1 MDIQQKDDGRNGVFF
16 IPANNELLAEIT
28 YRISEDLIII
38 DRTEVD
44 ATLEGKGGGKQL
56 VNAAVEFAREKQINI
71 LPHCSFVKHV
81 FDLIFQYNDVL
92 K

>member
-16 IPANNELLAEIT
+16 ISANNELLAEIT

-44 ATLEGKGGGKQL
+44 ATLEGKGG
-56 VNAAVEFAREKQINI
+56 E
-71 LPHCSFVKHV
+71 
-81 FDLIFQYNDVL
+81 
-92 K
+92 

>member
-16 IPANNELLAEIT
+16 IPANNELLAEII

-56 VNAAVEFAREKQINI
+56 VNAAVEFAR
-71 LPHCSFVKHV
+71 
-81 FDLIFQYNDVL
+81 
-92 K
+92 